1 MAGALV
7 ESALLERLERLSIV
21 SRRRLM
27 GHGKGDRRSVR
38 RGTSIE
44 FVDYRHYV
52 PGDDPRQVDW
62 NIFGRSGSLFV
73 KMFEEEEVLTVH
85 LLVDGSASMDWG
97 TPNKSTY
104 AQQLAAALGYVA
116 LSGSSRVQAA
126 VLRGEQLSMFGPAWG
141 RKNTSS
147 LLGYLESARFRGNPD
162 LNAGLRAYA
171 RRSSEPGVTFIISDL
186 LTSSIEPGIRALLD
200 RHFEVIVLHLLAP
213 QELDP
218 PMTGDLNLI
227 DRETGEEIP
236 ITLNQDAL
244 ERYRTRL
251 SEWRQEIERMCLHI
265 GAIYEPVSSGD
276 KLEHVLFDRLRRR
289 GALR

>member
-1 MAGALV
+1 MPNTTV
-7 ESALLERLERLSIV
+7 ESGLLDRLERLAIV
-21 SRRRLM
+21 SRHRLM

-62 NIFGRSGSLFV
+62 NIYGRSGGLFV

-97 TPNKSTY
+97 TPNKAAY
-104 AQQLAAALGYVA
+104 ARQLTAALGYVA
-116 LSGSSRVQAA
+116 LSGSSRVQAS
-126 VLRGEQLSMFGPAWG
+126 VLTGEHMTMFGPAWG

-147 LLGYLESARFRGNPD
+147 LLEYLDASRFRGGTD
-162 LNAGLRAYA
+162 LNAGLRSYG
-171 RRSSEPGVTFIISDL
+171 RRSSEPGVTFLISDL
-186 LTSSIEPGIRALLD
+186 LGPSIETGLRALLD
-200 RHFEVIVLHLLAP
+200 RHYELVVLHLLAP
-213 QELDP
+213 QEIDP

-236 ITLNQDAL
+236 ITLNQEAL
-244 ERYRTRL
+244 DRYRARL
-251 SEWRQEIERMCLHI
+251 SEWRKEIERMCLHV

-276 KLEHVLFDRLRRR
+276 RLESLLFDRLRRR

>member
-1 MAGALV
+1 MPNTTV
-7 ESALLERLERLSIV
+7 DSALLDRLERLSIV
-21 SRRRLM
+21 SRHRLM
-27 GHGKGDRRSVR
+27 GHGKGDRRSIR

-52 PGDDPRQVDW
+52 PGDDPRQIDW

-97 TPNKSTY
+97 TPNK
-104 AQQLAAALGYVA
+104 AAMARQLTAALGYVA
-116 LSGSSRVQAA
+116 LSGSSRIQAA
-126 VLRGEQLSMFGPAWG
+126 VLNGEQLNMFGPAWG

-147 LLGYLESARFRGNPD
+147 LLEYLDAARFRGGTD
-162 LNAGLRAYA
+162 VNAGLRAYA
-171 RRSSEPGVTFIISDL
+171 RRSSEPGVTFLISDL
-186 LTSSIEPGIRALLD
+186 LAPSIENGMRALLD
-200 RHFEVIVLHLLAP
+200 HHYELIVLHLLAP

-236 ITLNQDAL
+236 ITLNQEAL
-244 ERYRTRL
+244 DRYRTRL
-251 SEWRQEIERMCLHI
+251 SEWRQEIERMCLHL
-265 GAIYEPVSSGD
+265 GAIYEPVSSAD
-276 KLEHVLFDRLRRR
+276 RLEHVLFDRLRRR

>member
-1 MAGALV
+1 MANTTV
-7 ESALLERLERLSIV
+7 DSALLDRLERLAIV
-21 SRRRLM
+21 SRHRLM
-27 GHGKGDRRSVR
+27 GHGKGDRRSIR

-97 TPNKSTY
+97 TPNKATV
-104 AQQLAAALGYVA
+104 ARQLIAALGYVA

-126 VLRGEQLSMFGPAWG
+126 VLSGEQFNMFGPAWG
-141 RKNTSS
+141 RRNTSS
-147 LLGYLESARFRGNPD
+147 LLDYLNAARFRGGTELNP
-162 LNAGLRAYA
+162 ALRSYA
-171 RRSSEPGVTFIISDL
+171 RRSTEPGVTFLISDL
-186 LTSSIEPGIRALLD
+186 LSPSIESGIRALLD
-200 RHFEVIVLHLLAP
+200 HHYELVILHLLAP

-236 ITLNQDAL
+236 ITLNQEAL
-244 ERYRTRL
+244 DRYRTRL
-251 SEWRQEIERMCLHI
+251 NEWRQGIERMCLHL
-265 GAIYEPVSSGD
+265 GAIYEPVSSAD
-276 KLEHVLFDRLRRR
+276 RLEHVLFDRLRRR

>member
-1 MAGALV
+1 MPNTTVDSG
-7 ESALLERLERLSIV
+7 LLDRLERLSIV
-21 SRRRLM
+21 SRHRLM
-27 GHGKGDRRSVR
+27 GYGKGDRRSIR

-62 NIFGRSGSLFV
+62 NIYGRSGSLFV

-97 TPNKSTY
+97 TPNKS
-104 AQQLAAALGYVA
+104 AVAKQLTAALGYVGF
-116 LSGSSRVQAA
+116 SGSSRIQAA
-126 VLRGEQLSMFGPAWG
+126 VLTGEHFTMFGPAWG

-147 LLGYLESARFRGNPD
+147 LLEYLDSARFRGTTD

-186 LTSSIEPGIRALLD
+186 LAPSIESGMRALIDHHYEL
-200 RHFEVIVLHLLAP
+200 VILHLLSP

-218 PMTGDLNLI
+218 PMIGDLNLI

-236 ITLNQDAL
+236 ITLNQEAL
-244 ERYRTRL
+244 DRYRARL
-251 SEWRQEIERMCLHI
+251 AEWRREIEHMCLHV
-265 GAIYEPVSSGD
+265 GAIYEPVSSAD
-276 KLEHVLFDRLRRR
+276 RLEHVLFDRLRQR

>member
-1 MAGALV
+1 MPNTTV
-7 ESALLERLERLSIV
+7 DSALLDRLERLSIV
-21 SRRRLM
+21 SRHRLM
-27 GHGKGDRRSVR
+27 GHGKGDRRSIR

-62 NIFGRSGSLFV
+62 NIYGRSGSLFV

-97 TPNKSTY
+97 VPNK
-104 AQQLAAALGYVA
+104 AAMARQLTAALGYVA
-116 LSGSSRVQAA
+116 LSGSSRIQAA
-126 VLRGEQLSMFGPAWG
+126 VLNGELLNMFGPAWG

-147 LLGYLESARFRGNPD
+147 LLEYLDAARFRGGTD
-162 LNAGLRAYA
+162 VNAGLRAYA
-171 RRSSEPGVTFIISDL
+171 RRSSEPGVTFLISDL
-186 LTSSIEPGIRALLD
+186 LAPSIENGMRALLD
-200 RHFEVIVLHLLAP
+200 HHYELIVLHLLAP

-236 ITLNQDAL
+236 ITLNQEAL
-244 ERYRTRL
+244 DRYRTRL
-251 SEWRQEIERMCLHI
+251 SEWRQEIERMCLHL
-265 GAIYEPVSSGD
+265 GAIYEPVSSAD
-276 KLEHVLFDRLRRR
+276 RLEHVLFDRLRRR

>member
-1 MAGALV
+1 MANTTV
-7 ESALLERLERLSIV
+7 DSALLDRLERLAIV
-21 SRRRLM
+21 SRHRLM
-27 GHGKGDRRSVR
+27 GHGKGDRRSIR

-62 NIFGRSGSLFV
+62 NIYGRSGSLFV

-97 TPNKSTY
+97 TPNK
-104 AQQLAAALGYVA
+104 AAVARQLIAALGYVA

-126 VLRGEQLSMFGPAWG
+126 VLSGEHFNMFGPAWG
-141 RKNTSS
+141 RRNTSS
-147 LLGYLESARFRGNPD
+147 LLDYLDAARFRGETD
-162 LNAGLRAYA
+162 LNAALRSYA
-171 RRSSEPGVTFIISDL
+171 RRSTEPGVTFLISDL
-186 LTSSIEPGIRALLD
+186 LSPSIESGMRALLD
-200 RHFEVIVLHLLAP
+200 HHYELVILHLLAP

-236 ITLNQDAL
+236 ITLTQEAL
-244 ERYRTRL
+244 DRYHSRL
-251 SEWRQEIERMCLHI
+251 TEWRQEIERMCLHV

-276 KLEHVLFDRLRRR
+276 RLEHVLFDRLRQR